1 MGSGGWGWGV
11 GVGVYVAFGGSV
23 PVLDD
28 VDVDVGGLGGGGG
41 DISHEKDVCE
51 ALVRTV
57 AVEGRVFGLGA
68 WGGLSA
74 YGSGGG
80 AGAGDAV
87 GDVHS
92 HSVMWKKRSRSVTA
106 EGPHEIVWPEVHPR
120 DQDEEQENDE
130 DEGVSPGIRRSI
142 TAEGPHEIVWPERH
156 ADEEMVSP
164 KRKEEKKPGTGM
176 GRGRA
181 ESAWMVS
188 PFGEMLASNDGDS
201 GDRLLV
207 REIDLEDCIRARWDR
222 DEEIVTWDDKSLFV
236 YGERVLLLSGEF
248 HPFRLPSPGLWLD
261 VFQKV
266 RAIGYSA
273 VSFYVDWALLEGQPG
288 HIRTQGVFDLEPFF
302 AAAQEAGLYLIA
314 RPGPYI
320 NAEVSGGGFPGWL
333 QRLDGPLK
341 RTDSP
346 YLDAITPYI
355 ATVGEIIA
363 RAQITNG
370 GPVILVQ
377 AENEYTLCMTETGY
391 TQMNNETVTAANNSC
406 LETEYMAYVED
417 QYRQAGIVVPLI
429 VNDAEPLGD
438 FAPGTGVGAVDI
450 YSFDFYPLQW
460 STAPRNAS
468 DWSSLNNPLEWY
480 NYTVHEEQSPTT
492 PVSISEFQGG
502 VPDAWGGVG
511 VDTSAAYIG
520 PEFERVFY
528 KLNYGYR
535 VALQNL
541 YMIFGGTNWGNL
553 GHPGGYTSYDVG
565 AAIMEDR
572 QVIREKYS
580 ELKLQAGFLQASPA
594 YLISQPDNGT
604 YGVYTNS
611 TMLATTRLHT
621 NTTNFYMVRHGEL
634 GANHTIQYT
643 LQLST
648 SIGDINIP
656 QLGGSL
662 SLHRRDSKIHVVD
675 YDVGGINLIYSTAE
689 VFSWKKAGN
698 KSVLILYGGEG
709 ETHEFAVPS
718 TLSPSA
724 VEGDGLLINSST
736 STVIQWSVQ
745 PSRRVVHFGD
755 QLEVH
760 LLWRNEAYNYWVLD
774 LPLPGPISRH
784 SSPSR
789 ANSSVIIQAGYLLR
803 TASITG
809 PTLTLTG
816 DLNATTELEII
827 AAPSSISTI
836 RFNNQQLTTTTN
848 THGRLHATVPYQ
860 PPAFTLPSLSSLP
873 WHFLDS
879 LPELHPTY
887 NDTLWTPC
895 NHTTT
900 RNPRNLT
907 TPTSLYSSDYGY
919 NTGSLLYRGTFTAT
933 GSETALSLL
942 TEGGYAYGHSIWL
955 NSTFLSSWPGS
966 PAEMFHN
973 QSLPLPAL
981 HQGEPYTFTI
991 LIDHMGNDENFPA
1004 NGAIMKDPRGILD
1017 YTLHGRTKDSI
1028 SWKVTGNLGGEAYLD
1043 HSRGP
1048 LNEGGLYVERM
1059 GYHLPGAPIHHW
1071 KKVTSPTDEV
1081 ISTPGVGL
1089 WATHFDLDLPLGYD
1103 IPLSVVFTN
1112 TSTIVTNTTDVSPAE
1127 FRAQIF
1133 INGWQFGKYVNHIG
1147 PQTHFPIPE
1156 GILNYNG
1163 SNYLAVTI
1171 WAMDT
1176 RTFQLAGLEVQAGAV
1191 VKSAYRKPGLVRGE
1205 GYVRRIG
1212 EY

>member
-1 MGSGGWGWGV
+1 MIPKTVKLGITTNPTSLSTLPQTTHLVASKGVHVLVIPNLTIPPPSLHTSSSSSNPNPTPTQKLRETYLKLYNSAIELENPSGPGNETKESLERLAHETNIFLMV
-11 GVGVYVAFGGSV
+11 GVVERAGGRLFYT
-23 PVLDD
+23 VLFIHPDTGI
-28 VDVDVGGLGGGGG
+28 VGKRRGCVLG
-41 DISHEKDVCE
+41 
-51 ALVRTV
+51 
-57 AVEGRVFGLGA
+57 
-68 WGGLSA
+68 
-74 YGSGGG
+74 
-80 AGAGDAV
+80 
-87 GDVHS
+87 
-92 HSVMWKKRSRSVTA
+92 
-106 EGPHEIVWPEVHPR
+106 
-120 DQDEEQENDE
+120 QD
-130 DEGVSPGIRRSI
+130 
-142 TAEGPHEIVWPERH
+142 
-156 ADEEMVSP
+156 
-164 KRKEEKKPGTGM
+164 
-176 GRGRA
+176 
-181 ESAWMVS
+181 
-188 PFGEMLASNDGDS
+188 
-201 GDRLLV
+201 
-207 REIDLEDCIRARWDR
+207 
-222 DEEIVTWDDKSLFV
+222 IVTWDEKSLFV

-288 HIRTQGVFDLEPFF
+288 HIRTDGVFNLEQFF
-302 AAAQEAGLYLIA
+302 DAAQEAGLYLIA

-333 QRLDGPLK
+333 QRVDGPLK

-355 ATVGEIIA
+355 AAVGEIIS
-363 RAQITNG
+363 RAQIANG

-391 TQMNNETVTAANNSC
+391 TQMNNETVTAGNNSC
-406 LETEYMAYVED
+406 LEKEYMAYVED

-468 DWSSLNNPLEWY
+468 GWSSLNNPLEWY

-520 PEFERVFY
+520 PAFERVFY

-535 VALQNL
+535 VAIQNL

-604 YGVYTNS
+604 YGIYTNS
-611 TMLATTRLHT
+611 TTLATTCLHT
-621 NTTNFYMVRHGEL
+621 NTTNFYIVRHGEL
-634 GANHTIQYT
+634 STDNTVSYS
-643 LQLST
+643 LQLPT
-648 SIGDINIP
+648 SIGNITIP

-662 SLHRRDSKIHVVD
+662 SLHGRDSKIHVVD
-675 YDVGGINLIYSTAE
+675 YDIGGINLIYSTAE

-709 ETHEFAVPS
+709 ETHEFAVPG
-718 TLSPSA
+718 TLVPSA
-724 VEGDGLLINSST
+724 IEGDGLLINSST
-736 STVIQWSVQ
+736 STSTIIQWTVQ
-745 PSRRVVHFGD
+745 PSRRVVHFTD
-755 QLEVH
+755 QLEIH
-760 LLWRNEAYNYWVLD
+760 LLWRNSAYNYWL
-774 LPLPGPISRH
+774 
-784 SSPSR
+784 
-789 ANSSVIIQAGYLLR
+789 
-803 TASITG
+803 
-809 PTLTLTG
+809 
-816 DLNATTELEII
+816 ELI
-827 AAPSSISTI
+827 AAPPSISTI
-836 RFNNQQLTTTTN
+836 LFNNHLLQTTTTP
-848 THGRLHATVPYQ
+848 TAASTQPSPTLHPNSPSPISPPSAGTSPPPSPNSTPPTTPPSG
-860 PPAFTLPSLSSLP
+860 PPATTLPP
-873 WHFLDS
+873 
-879 LPELHPTY
+879 PT
-887 NDTLWTPC
+887 P
-895 NHTTT
+895 
-900 RNPRNLT
+900 PLT

-919 NTGSLLYRGTFTAT
+919 NTGSLLYRGTFTAN
-933 GSETALSLL
+933 GSESTLYLL

-955 NSTFLSSWPGS
+955 NTTFLTSWPGS
-966 PAEMFHN
+966 PSEMFHN
-973 QSLPLPAL
+973 QTISLPTL
-981 HQGEPYTFTI
+981 HPGKTYTLTI

-1017 YTLHGRTKDSI
+1017 YTLHGRSKDAI
-1028 SWKVTGNLGGEAYLD
+1028 AWKMTGNLGGEAYVD

-1059 GYHLPGAPIHHW
+1059 GYHLPGAPVHQWTTVH
-1071 KKVTSPTDEV
+1071 SPIDEV
-1081 ISTPGVGL
+1081 ISTPASG
-1089 WATHFDLDLPLGYD
+1089 GYD
-1103 IPLSVVFTN
+1103 VPLSVVFTN
-1112 TSTIVTNTTDVSPAE
+1112 TSTIATTNDTSDVSPAQ

-1133 INGWQFGKYVNHIG
+1133 INGWQFGKYINHIG

-1156 GILNYNG
+1156 GILNHNG
-1163 SNYLAVTI
+1163 SNYLGVTI
-1171 WAMDT
+1171 WSMDT
-1176 RTFQLAGLEVQAGAV
+1176 RPFQLAGIRLQANAVIQSGYAKPALVWGEEYVSRVGA
-1191 VKSAYRKPGLVRGE
+1191 Y
-1205 GYVRRIG
+1205 
-1212 EY
+1212 